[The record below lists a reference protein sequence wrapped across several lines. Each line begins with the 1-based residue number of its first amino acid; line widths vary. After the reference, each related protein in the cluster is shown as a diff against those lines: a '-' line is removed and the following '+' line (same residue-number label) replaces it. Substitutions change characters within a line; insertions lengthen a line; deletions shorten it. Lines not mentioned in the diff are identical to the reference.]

1 MAATGMDFQTAIA
14 LGVTPFLLGDAIKLA
29 LAAGLFP
36 IAWWVV
42 GRSPE
47 ER

>member
-1 MAATGMDFQTAIA
+1 MAATGWDLGKAVS
-14 LGVTPFLLGDAIKLA
+14 LGVTPFLFGDLIKLA

-42 GRSPE
+42 GRNTD

>member
-1 MAATGMDFQTAIA
+1 MAATGMDFQTAIS

-42 GRSPE
+42 GRSTE

>member
-1 MAATGMDFQTAIA
+1 M
-14 LGVTPFLLGDAIKLA
+14 IKLA

-42 GRSPE
+42 GRNTD